1 MGHVASVKVLANL
14 AARLRFRLLANFL
27 GAHDKGEL
35 GTSCT
40 RGSRRTCDGWAQC
53 RATHTFRGEAAAI
66 VHQELIQRRIFLALL
81 AGAPSLLALPGCNE
95 ESSSTGR
102 LVSVWG
108 RRGISDGRLQKPR
121 AMAIDSHDLLYI
133 VDMTARIQVFT
144 TDGQFVRG
152 WHTPV
157 HEYGRPT
164 GISIDHRGN
173 VMVADTH
180 YFRLLIYS
188 PEGNLLETL
197 GGAMGNGPGEFGF
210 LTDAIEDSRD
220 NLFVSE
226 YGEFDRIQKF
236 SPDRKSVLEWG
247 GHGSAPGEFARPQS
261 MAIDQLDRL
270 WVADACNHR
279 IQIFDTEGR
288 LLNLW
293 GTQGSGPGQLS
304 YPYGIVLDGHGDVY
318 VSEYGNHR
326 VQKFTGDGHSLGC
339 WGTDGRE
346 PGQLYNPWALARDSR
361 GLIYV
366 LDTNNHR
373 VQCIQM

>member
-1 MGHVASVKVLANL
+1 MH
-14 AARLRFRLLANFL
+14 R
-27 GAHDKGEL
+27 
-35 GTSCT
+35 
-40 RGSRRTCDGWAQC
+40 
-53 RATHTFRGEAAAI
+53 
-66 VHQELIQRRIFLALL
+66 ELIHRRSFLALL
-81 AGAPSLLALPGCNE
+81 SAAPSLLCLAGCDE
-95 ESSSTGR
+95 KSFSTGR

-121 AMAIDSHDLLYI
+121 AMAIDAHDLVYI

-152 WHTPV
+152 WQTPV
-157 HEYGRPT
+157 HDNGRPT
-164 GISIDHRGN
+164 GISIDRRGN

-188 PEGNLLETL
+188 PDGKLLETL
-197 GGAMGNGPGEFGF
+197 GGTQGHGPGEFGF
-210 LTDAIEDSRD
+210 LTDAIEDSQG
-220 NLFVSE
+220 NLYISE

-236 SPDRKSVLEWG
+236 SPDRKFLLEWG
-247 GHGSAPGEFARPQS
+247 GHGSEPGRFARPQS
-261 MAIDQLDRL
+261 MAIDNRDQL

-279 IQIFDTEGR
+279 LQTFNTEGR
-288 LLNLW
+288 LLKLW
-293 GTQGSGPGQLS
+293 GAQGSRPGQLS
-304 YPYGIVLDGHGDVY
+304 YPYGIALDGQGQVY

-326 VQKFTGDGHSLGC
+326 VQKFTPEGRTLGC
-339 WGTDGRE
+339 WGTDGRA
-346 PGQLYNPWALARDSR
+346 PGELYNPWALARDSR